1 MGTAWTFDIRSAL
14 LVGAVLTLIIG
25 LLLAVVARAMPSSF
39 RPALSWWVAAT
50 LLQPLGFVLLT
61 QRDALPPWLTIVVA
75 NACIA
80 GAFVAYAVAL
90 RRFFRRPVRPALL
103 AGLLGLA
110 VLVSA
115 WWGLV
120 QPDLTRRLV
129 AISVVLAWMLGYCAW
144 TIYRSPEAR
153 GTVRHVAGGAFL
165 VSSLIMAYR
174 SVVLVFDPGQVLTV
188 FQLTHVQ
195 LLTYAIG
202 GILPVVATVGFLL
215 LCTERSQ
222 RELERAAR
230 VDYLTDVYNRRAIE
244 ELGTRA
250 IAAARRHGMSL
261 SLLVVDVDHFKRIND
276 ELGHAAG
283 DLALVRTVARIRLAL
298 RAEDLLGRLGGEE
311 FIVLM
316 PNTDGSSAAA
326 AAERIRE
333 SFSGHPLELDGHRRA
348 VTLSIGVAVLAPADR
363 HFSQLLQRADR
374 AMYSAKR
381 AGRDLVM
388 SDPMSGWEPG
398 PAGEADGAAR

>member
-1 MGTAWTFDIRSAL
+1 MPWSFDIRSAL
-14 LVGAVLTLIIG
+14 LVGALLTLLIG
-25 LLLAVVARAMPSSF
+25 VLLAVVARALPANL
-39 RPALSWWVAAT
+39 RPALTPWIAAT
-50 LLQPLGFVLLT
+50 LLQPVGFVLLT
-61 QRDALPPWLTIVVA
+61 QRDVLSPWLTIVVA
-75 NACIA
+75 NALIA
-80 GAFVAYAVAL
+80 LAFAAYGLAL
-90 RRFFRRPVRPALL
+90 RRFYQLPAR
-103 AGLLGLA
+103 AGLLSLA
-110 VLVSA
+110 VALAVATSA

-120 QPDLTRRLV
+120 QPDLTQRLI
-129 AISVVLAWMLGYCAW
+129 AISLVLAWILGYSAW
-144 TIYRSPEAR
+144 TIYRRSDAR
-153 GTVRHVAGGAFL
+153 GPIRHVAGGAFL
-165 VSSLIMAYR
+165 FSSLIMAYR
-174 SVVLVFDPGQVLTV
+174 AVVLVYDPGQVTTV

-195 LLTYAIG
+195 LLTYALG
-202 GILPVVATVGFLL
+202 GILPVVATLGFLL

-230 VDYLTDVYNRRAIE
+230 VDYLTGVYNRRAIE

-261 SLLVVDVDHFKRIND
+261 AALVVDIDHFKRIND

-283 DLALVRTVARIRLAL
+283 DHALVRAVERIRDEL

-316 PNTDGSSAAA
+316 PSTDSSSAVA

-333 SFSGHPLELDGHRRA
+333 AFSAQPLVLGEQRRP

-363 HFSQLLQRADR
+363 QFSQLLQRADR
-374 AMYSAKR
+374 AMYAAKK

-388 SDPMSGWEPG
+388 ADGMGGWEATPPG
-398 PAGEADGAAR
+398 A

>member
-1 MGTAWTFDIRSAL
+1 MPWSFDIRSGL
-14 LVGAVLTLIIG
+14 LVGAVLTLLIG
-25 LLLAVVARAMPSSF
+25 LLLAVVARALPANL
-39 RPALSWWVAAT
+39 RPAVNPWVAAT
-50 LLQPLGFVLLT
+50 LLQPVGFVLLT
-61 QRDALPPWLTIVVA
+61 QRDVLPPWLTIVVA
-75 NACIA
+75 NGLIA
-80 GAFVAYAVAL
+80 LAFAAYGLAL
-90 RRFFRRPVRPALL
+90 RRFYQLPTRPGLL
-103 AGLLGLA
+103 ALMVALA
-110 VLVSA
+110 VATSA

-120 QPDLTRRLV
+120 QPDLTQRLI
-129 AISVVLAWMLGYCAW
+129 AISLVLAWTLGYSAW
-144 TIYRSPEAR
+144 TIYRRSDAR
-153 GTVRHVAGGAFL
+153 GPIRHVAGGAFL
-165 VSSLIMAYR
+165 GAALIMAYR
-174 SVVLVFDPGQVLTV
+174 SVVLLYDPGQVTGV

-195 LLTYAIG
+195 VLTYALG
-202 GILPVVATVGFLL
+202 SVLPVVATLGFLL

-230 VDYLTDVYNRRAIE
+230 VDYLTGVYNRRAIE

-261 SLLVVDVDHFKRIND
+261 AALVVDIDHFKQIND

-283 DLALVRTVARIRLAL
+283 DRALVRAVDRIRDEL

-316 PNTDGSSAAA
+316 PSTDSASAVA

-333 SFSGHPLELDGHRRA
+333 AFSAQPLELGEQRRP

-363 HFSQLLQRADR
+363 QFSQLLQRADR
-374 AMYSAKR
+374 AMYAAKK

-388 SDPMSGWEPG
+388 ADGMGGWEATPPG
-398 PAGEADGAAR
+398 A

>member
-1 MGTAWTFDIRSAL
+1 MQWSFDIRSGLLVAALLTL
-14 LVGAVLTLIIG
+14 LVGIM
-25 LLLAVVARAMPSSF
+25 LAVVARALPASL
-39 RPALSWWVAAT
+39 RPTVTPWVAAT
-50 LLQPLGFVLLT
+50 LLQPVGFVLLT
-61 QRDALPPWLTIVVA
+61 QRDVLPPWLSIVAA
-75 NACIA
+75 NALIA
-80 GAFVAYAVAL
+80 LAFAAYGLAL
-90 RRFFRRPVRPALL
+90 RRFYQLPVKIGLL
-103 AGLLGLA
+103 ALMVALA
-110 VLVSA
+110 VATSA

-129 AISVVLAWMLGYCAW
+129 AISLVLAWLLGYSAW
-144 TIYRSPEAR
+144 TIYRRSDTR
-153 GTVRHVAGGAFL
+153 GPIRHVAGGAFL
-165 VSSLIMAYR
+165 FSALVMAYR
-174 SVVLVFDPGQVLTV
+174 SAVLVYDPGQVTTV
-188 FQLTHVQ
+188 FQLSHVQ
-195 LLTYAIG
+195 LLTYALAG
-202 GILPVVATVGFLL
+202 VLPVVATLGFLL

-261 SLLVVDVDHFKRIND
+261 AALVVDIDHFKRIND

-283 DLALVRTVARIRLAL
+283 DQALVRAVERIRDEL
-298 RAEDLLGRLGGEE
+298 RTEDLLGRLGGEE

-316 PNTDGSSAAA
+316 PSTDSASAVA

-333 SFSGHPLELDGHRRA
+333 AFSAQPLVLGDQRRQ

-363 HFSQLLQRADR
+363 QFSQLLQRADR
-374 AMYSAKR
+374 AMYAAKK

-388 SDPMSGWEPG
+388 ADGMGGWEATPPG
-398 PAGEADGAAR
+398 A

>member
-1 MGTAWTFDIRSAL
+1 MPWSFDIRSAL
-14 LVGAVLTLIIG
+14 LVGAALTLLIG
-25 LLLAVVARAMPSSF
+25 LLLAVVARAMPASF
-39 RPALSWWVAAT
+39 RPALTWWVAAT
-50 LLQPLGFVLLT
+50 LLLPAGFVLLT
-61 QRDALPPWLTIVVA
+61 LRDQLPPTVTIVLA
-75 NACIA
+75 NALVTS
-80 GAFVAYAVAL
+80 AFVAYAAAL
-90 RRFFRRPVRPALL
+90 RRFF
-103 AGLLGLA
+103 GLA
-110 VLVSA
+110 LRLGRTALVVVLGIGVSVY
-115 WWGLV
+115 WGLV
-120 QPDLTRRLV
+120 QPDLTARLI
-129 AISVVLAWMLGYCAW
+129 AISLVLAWPLGGAAW
-144 TIYRSPEAR
+144 TLYRSPGSR
-153 GTVRHVAGGAFL
+153 GLVRHVAGGAF
-165 VSSLIMAYR
+165 VFSAAIMLYR
-174 SVVLVFDPGQVLTV
+174 AVVLVFDPGQVSEV
-188 FQLTHVQ
+188 FQITHVQ

-230 VDYLTDVYNRRAIE
+230 LDYLTDVYNRRAIE

-250 IAAARRHGMSL
+250 IAGARRHGMSL
-261 SLLVVDVDHFKRIND
+261 SLLVVDLDHFKHIND

-283 DLALVRTVARIRLAL
+283 DLALVRAVARIREAL

-333 SFSGHPLELDGHRRA
+333 SFSDRPLDLEGRPRT

-374 AMYSAKR
+374 AMYAAKN

-388 SDPMSGWEPG
+388 SDPMSGWET
-398 PAGEADGAAR
+398 

>member
-1 MGTAWTFDIRSAL
+1 MQWSFDIRSGL
-14 LVGAVLTLIIG
+14 LVGALLTLLVG
-25 LLLAVVARAMPSSF
+25 VLLAVVARALPANL
-39 RPALSWWVAAT
+39 RPAVTPWIAAT
-50 LLQPLGFVLLT
+50 LLQPVGFVLLT
-61 QRDALPPWLTIVVA
+61 QRDVLSPWLTIVVA
-75 NACIA
+75 NALIA
-80 GAFVAYAVAL
+80 LAFAAYGLAL
-90 RRFFRRPVRPALL
+90 RRFYQLPAR
-103 AGLLGLA
+103 AGLLWLMVALA
-110 VLVSA
+110 VATSA

-120 QPDLTRRLV
+120 QPDLTQRLI
-129 AISVVLAWMLGYCAW
+129 AISLVLAWMLGYSAW
-144 TIYRSPEAR
+144 TIYRRSDAR
-153 GTVRHVAGGAFL
+153 GPIRHVAGGAFL
-165 VSSLIMAYR
+165 FSSLIMAYR
-174 SVVLVFDPGQVLTV
+174 AVVLVYDPGQVTTV

-195 LLTYAIG
+195 LLTYALG
-202 GILPVVATVGFLL
+202 GILPVVATLGFLL

-230 VDYLTDVYNRRAIE
+230 VDYLTGVYNRRAIE

-261 SLLVVDVDHFKRIND
+261 AALVVDIDHFKRIND

-283 DLALVRTVARIRLAL
+283 DHALVRAVERIRDEL

-316 PNTDGSSAAA
+316 PSTDSSSAVA

-333 SFSGHPLELDGHRRA
+333 AFSAQPLVLGEQRRP

-363 HFSQLLQRADR
+363 QFSQLLQRADR
-374 AMYSAKR
+374 AMYAAKK

-388 SDPMSGWEPG
+388 ADGMGGWEATPPG
-398 PAGEADGAAR
+398 A

>member
-1 MGTAWTFDIRSAL
+1 MPWSFDIRSAL
-14 LVGAVLTLIIG
+14 LVGALLTLLIG
-25 LLLAVVARAMPSSF
+25 VLLAVVARALPANL
-39 RPALSWWVAAT
+39 RPAVNAWVAAT
-50 LLQPLGFVLLT
+50 LLQPAGFVLLT
-61 QRDALPPWLTIVVA
+61 QRDVLPPWLTIVVA

-80 GAFVAYAVAL
+80 LAFAAYGLAL
-90 RRFFRRPVRPALL
+90 RRFYQLPVR
-103 AGLLGLA
+103 AGLLALMVALA
-110 VLVSA
+110 VATSA

-120 QPDLTRRLV
+120 QPDLTQRLI
-129 AISVVLAWMLGYCAW
+129 AISLVMAWMLGYSAW
-144 TIYRSPEAR
+144 TVYRRADAR
-153 GTVRHVAGGAFL
+153 GPIRHVAGGAFL
-165 VSSLIMAYR
+165 FSALIMAYR
-174 SVVLVFDPGQVLTV
+174 SVVLVYDPGQVTGV

-195 LLTYAIG
+195 LLTYAVG
-202 GILPVVATVGFLL
+202 SILPVVATLGFLL

-230 VDYLTDVYNRRAIE
+230 VDYLTGVYNRRAIE

-261 SLLVVDVDHFKRIND
+261 AALVVDIDHFKRIND

-283 DLALVRTVARIRLAL
+283 DHALVRAVERIRDEL

-316 PNTDGSSAAA
+316 PSTDSGSAVA

-333 SFSGHPLELDGHRRA
+333 ACSAQPLMLGEQRRP

-363 HFSQLLQRADR
+363 QFSQLLQRADR
-374 AMYSAKR
+374 AMYAAKK

-388 SDPMSGWEPG
+388 ADGMGGWEATPPG
-398 PAGEADGAAR
+398 A